1 MNMGMDHSST
11 ETSSGSSM
19 MKMAFHTSTIDNLFS
34 EAWTPKTIGQYAG
47 ACIFLIVL
55 AIIYCALA
63 AFKSIQDAKWHK
75 DERARGIVVAGTRR
89 NSVRSSV
96 VDEGKPAAA
105 VGNIE
110 TVGSGNSG
118 EGEEKENPWTAPW
131 RLSIELPRA
140 AISTVVSGV
149 GYLLML
155 AVMTFNVGYFL
166 SVLAGIF
173 VGELAFG
180 RLHKHGH

>member
-1 MNMGMDHSST
+1 MGMDHSST

-89 NSVRSSV
+89 N
-96 VDEGKPAAA
+96 K
-105 VGNIE
+105 

>member
-1 MNMGMDHSST
+1 MDHSPT
-11 ETSSGSSM
+11 QTSGKSM
-19 MKMAFHTSTIDNLFS
+19 MKMAFHTSTTDNLFS
-34 EAWTPKTIGQYAG
+34 EAWTPKTTGQYAG

-75 DERARGIVVAGTRR
+75 VEKARGVVVAGMGRIGL
-89 NSVRSSV
+89 RSIA
-96 VDEGKPAAA
+96 VDEAKPAGA
-105 VGNIE
+105 VANLETEGN
-110 TVGSGNSG
+110 GNSG
-118 EGEEKENPWTAPW
+118 KETEGGNTPW

-140 AISTVVSGV
+140 ATSTVVSGV